1 MSQLILAST
10 SPYRKISLK
19 RLGLTFDIAS
29 PKVDEISLDGEQAL
43 ELATRLAYLKAHEVA
58 GQLKTTNNIIIGA
71 DQAASV
77 DNVLLRKPGDHNK
90 AVNQL
95 MACQGKVVSF
105 YMACCVID
113 SRSDKIHQG
122 VDHTKVQFLTLKKE
136 QLERYIEIEKP
147 MNCAGA
153 FKAEG
158 LGITLFQSIKSSDP
172 TALLGLPLIWLTNT
186 LRKIGLDPLQPID

>member
-77 DNVLLRKPGDHNK
+77 DNVLLRKPEDHNK

-105 YMACCVID
+105 YTACCVID